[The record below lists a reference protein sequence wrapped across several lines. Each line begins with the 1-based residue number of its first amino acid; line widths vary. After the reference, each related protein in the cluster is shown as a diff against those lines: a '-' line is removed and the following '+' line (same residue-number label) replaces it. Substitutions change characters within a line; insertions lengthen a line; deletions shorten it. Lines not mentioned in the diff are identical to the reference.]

1 MYFSRITFN
10 PHVDHQQLAR
20 ILCNNSYREHQV
32 LWQLFDND
40 PNTKRDFLYRQ
51 VIEHGRVKYYV
62 LSNRMPVDK
71 TEIWHIDPPK
81 VYDPRLSQGQKLFFM
96 LRVNPVVIATTANE
110 KKQRHDVV
118 MQEKKR
124 IGYKQIPEK
133 ERPSLQQ
140 LVQQSSIK
148 WLTARMDN
156 NGFSLEPDQVIAD
169 GYQQHR
175 NSINKQQHPIR
186 YSTVDFQGILTVT
199 NIDLFRKA
207 LFSGIGKSK
216 AFGCGLLLIKRI
228 SN

>member
-10 PHVDHQQLAR
+10 PHVHHQKLAR
-20 ILCNNSYREHQV
+20 TLCNNSYREHQV

-40 PNTKRDFLYRQ
+40 PDAKRDFLYRQ
-51 VIEHGRVKYYV
+51 VIEHGRIKYYV
-62 LSNRMPVDK
+62 LSHRMPIDE
-71 TEIWHIDPPK
+71 TGIWSIDPPK
-81 VYDPRLSQGQKLFFM
+81 LYDPRLSEEQELFFM
-96 LRVNPVVIATTANE
+96 LRVNPVITVATANG

-124 IGYKQIPEK
+124 IDYKRLPEEK
-133 ERPSLQQ
+133 RPPLQL

-156 NGFSLEPDQVIAD
+156 NGFSIEPHQVIAD

-175 NSINKQQHPIR
+175 SNINKLHPIR

-199 NIDLFRKA
+199 NIDLLRKA
-207 LFSGIGKSK
+207 LFFGIGKSK

-228 SN
+228 SV